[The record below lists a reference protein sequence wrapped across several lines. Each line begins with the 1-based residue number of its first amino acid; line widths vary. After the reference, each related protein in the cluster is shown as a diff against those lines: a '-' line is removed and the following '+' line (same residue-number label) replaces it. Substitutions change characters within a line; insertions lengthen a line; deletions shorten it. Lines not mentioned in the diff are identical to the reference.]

1 VKREL
6 LFWIDLLLIY
16 NIVLREILIR
26 GIAMVSKLKQDL
38 EELNNTI
45 NKIEKKKEDDK
56 VIF

>member
-1 VKREL
+1 
-6 LFWIDLLLIY
+6 
-16 NIVLREILIR
+16 
-26 GIAMVSKLKQDL
+26 MVSKLKQDL